1 VIKKAGLTGGKRM
14 SLITVVLIAIALSMD
29 AFAVSISS
37 GVTICKMHLR
47 HALRIA
53 AFFGGFQALMPVAG
67 WSVGRLAAD
76 FITTFDHWV
85 AFVLL
90 SAIGGKMLW
99 EALFDKKDDEER
111 SDPLN
116 IYILLTLAFA
126 TSIDAAAVGISL
138 SFLKVDIIQPSII
151 IGIITFLISLAGVFI
166 GCKFGDKFGSKV
178 EVVGGLVLIGIGI
191 KIVVE
196 HMFFG
201 KGGV

>member
-1 VIKKAGLTGGKRM
+1 M
-14 SLITVVLIAIALSMD
+14 SLITVVLIAVALSMD
-29 AFAVSISS
+29 AFAVSITS

-53 AFFGGFQALMPVAG
+53 AFFGGFQAFMPVAG

-76 FITTFDHWV
+76 FITAFDHWV
-85 AFVLL
+85 AFALL
-90 SAIGGKMLW
+90 IVIGGKMLW
-99 EALFDKKDDEER
+99 EALFDKREDDER

-196 HMFFG
+196 HLFFG
-201 KGGV
+201 KGAV